1 MRLLPAEALFWGS
14 VGIVAYVYLGYPLL
28 VALLATLRARRVRRP
43 PAASP
48 VRTVS
53 LIVPA
58 HNEEAVIGAKILNA
72 HALEYPA
79 GQLQLIVVSDGSSD
93 RTGEVARRVGNGR
106 ILLLEQPTRQG
117 KAAALNAAVSAAT
130 GEILVFTDAN
140 VIFERDAIQALV
152 RRFDDP
158 EVGCAVGRVLL
169 TSPQSGEHPGEGLYM
184 RYERWLHAMES
195 RTGTM
200 IGIDG
205 ALFAVRRRLYPH
217 LPPGAVVEDFVAG
230 LRCVDQG
237 YRISFEPRAI
247 GYEEAAA
254 SVADEF
260 RRKVRMVAGG
270 FQALVEFRHLLNPL
284 RYPLVAWQLL
294 SHKLLRWLVPFPLA
308 VALGANLVL
317 ASHPFYMAALLL
329 QGIFYVGAGAAWQVP
344 RSGDSCPSTFPT
356 TSVPST

>member
-1 MRLLPAEALFWGS
+1 M
-14 VGIVAYVYLGYPLL
+14 
-28 VALLATLRARRVRRP
+28 
-43 PAASP
+43 
-48 VRTVS
+48 
-53 LIVPA
+53 
-58 HNEEAVIGAKILNA
+58 
-72 HALEYPA
+72 
-79 GQLQLIVVSDGSSD
+79 VSDGSSD
-93 RTGEVARRVGNGR
+93 RTADVARRVGNGR
-106 ILLLEQPTRQG
+106 ILLLEQPTRRG
-117 KAAALNAAVSAAT
+117 KAEALNAAVSVAT
-130 GEILVFTDAN
+130 GEILLFTDAN

-169 TSPQSGEHPGEGLYM
+169 TSPQSGEPPGEGLYM

-205 ALFAVRRRLYPH
+205 ALFAVRRRLYPR

-230 LRCVDQG
+230 LRCVEQG
-237 YRISFEPRAI
+237 YRISFEPRAV

-317 ASHPFYMAALLL
+317 PLTRSTWHASPPGHLLR
-329 QGIFYVGAGAAWQVP
+329 GAGAAWQVP
-344 RSGDSCPSTFPT
+344 PVRRFLPFYVPYYFCAVNLAALLGLFRFLGRSQSVLWDRPT
-356 TSVPST
+356 R